1 MPPFTYGGHYM
12 KQFKLDYQS
21 PIGII
26 EIEGH
31 EEAIAGINFAE
42 REELIH
48 VPQQDTPAVLLEC
61 AKQIHEYFSGERHE
75 FSFPF
80 VFKGTD
86 FQQAVW
92 HALPSVGYGETAS
105 YKDIAVAIHNE
116 KAVRA
121 VGSANGKN
129 NISIVVPCHRIIG
142 SNGSLTG
149 YGGGMWRKEWLL
161 QHEQSHQLKGNAK
174 KG

>member
-1 MPPFTYGGHYM
+1 M
-12 KQFKLDYQS
+12 KRYKLDYKS

-26 EIEGH
+26 EIEGSDTG
-31 EEAIAGINFAE
+31 ILGINFSE
-42 REELIH
+42 QEQIVN
-48 VPQQDTPAVLLEC
+48 VPEQETPQVLLEC
-61 AKQIHEYFSGERHE
+61 SNQLHEYFIGERQE
-75 FSFPF
+75 FSFPY
-80 VFKGTD
+80 VFEGTD

-92 HALPSVGYGETAS
+92 HALPNIGYGKTAS
-105 YKDIAVAIHNE
+105 YKDIAIAINNE

-142 SNGSLTG
+142 SNGTLTG

-161 QHEQSHQLKGNAK
+161 QHEQTHKSLSK
-174 KG
+174 

>member
-1 MPPFTYGGHYM
+1 M
-12 KQFKLDYQS
+12 KRYKLDYKS

-26 EIEGH
+26 EIEGS
-31 EEAIAGINFAE
+31 ETAIDGINFAE
-42 REELIH
+42 RGGIVN
-48 VPQQDTPAVLLEC
+48 VPQQDTPQVLLTC
-61 AKQIHEYFSGERHE
+61 AKQLHEYFIGERHA
-75 FSFPF
+75 FSFPYT
-80 VFKGTD
+80 FKGTD

-92 HALPSVGYGETAS
+92 HALPSIGYGETAS
-105 YKDIAVAIHNE
+105 YKDIAMAINNE

-142 SNGSLTG
+142 SNGTLTG

-161 QHEQSHQLKGNAK
+161 QHEQTYKNPSK
-174 KG
+174 

>member
-1 MPPFTYGGHYM
+1 MPLFIYGGHYM
-12 KQFKLDYQS
+12 KRYKLDYKS

-26 EIEGH
+26 EIEGS
-31 EEAIAGINFAE
+31 ETAIDGINFAE
-42 REELIH
+42 RGEI
-48 VPQQDTPAVLLEC
+48 VNIPQQDTPQVLLTC
-61 AKQIHEYFSGERHE
+61 AKQLHEYFIGERHA
-75 FSFPF
+75 FSFPYT
-80 VFKGTD
+80 FKGTD

-92 HALPSVGYGETAS
+92 HALPSIGYGETAS
-105 YKDIAVAIHNE
+105 YKDIAMAINNE

-142 SNGSLTG
+142 SNGTLTG

-161 QHEQSHQLKGNAK
+161 QHEQTYKNPSK
-174 KG
+174 

>member
-1 MPPFTYGGHYM
+1 MLPFIYGGHYM
-12 KQFKLDYQS
+12 KRYKLDYQS

-26 EIEGH
+26 EIEGTDT
-31 EEAIAGINFAE
+31 AIYGINFSE
-42 REELIH
+42 REQLAH
-48 VPQQDTPAVLLEC
+48 MPQQETPQVMLDC
-61 AKQIHEYFSGERHE
+61 YKQLHEYFLGERFE
-75 FSFPF
+75 FTFPYQF
-80 VFKGTD
+80 EGTN

-92 HALPSVGYGETAS
+92 HALPHISYGKTAS
-105 YKDIAVAIHNE
+105 YKDIAIAIDNE

-142 SNGSLTG
+142 SNGTLTG

-161 QHEQSHQLKGNAK
+161 QHEQSHRAK
-174 KG
+174 MSKSTN

>member
-1 MPPFTYGGHYM
+1 M
-12 KQFKLDYQS
+12 KRYKLDYKS

-26 EIEGH
+26 EIEGS
-31 EEAIAGINFAE
+31 ETAIDGINFAE
-42 REELIH
+42 RGEIVN
-48 VPQQDTPAVLLEC
+48 VPQQDTPQVLLTC
-61 AKQIHEYFSGERHE
+61 AKQLHEYFIGERHA
-75 FSFPF
+75 FSFPYT
-80 VFKGTD
+80 FKGTD

-92 HALPSVGYGETAS
+92 QALPSIGYGETAS
-105 YKDIAVAIHNE
+105 YKDIAMAINNE

-142 SNGSLTG
+142 SNGTLTG

-161 QHEQSHQLKGNAK
+161 QHEQTYKNLSK
-174 KG
+174 

>member
-12 KQFKLDYQS
+12 KRFKLDYQS
-21 PIGII
+21 PIGMI
-26 EIEGH
+26 EIEGNT
-31 EEAIAGINFAE
+31 EAIEGINFAE

-48 VPQQDTPAVLLEC
+48 APQQDTPTVLLEC
-61 AKQIHEYFSGERHE
+61 LKQIHEYFIGERCE
-75 FSFPF
+75 FSFSY

-92 HALPSVGYGETAS
+92 HALPNIGYGETAS
-105 YKDIAVAIHNE
+105 YKDIAVAIHKE

-129 NISIVVPCHRIIG
+129 TISIVVPCHRIIG

-149 YGGGMWRKEWLL
+149 YGGGIWRKKWLL
-161 QHEQSHQLKGNAK
+161 QHEQSHHLTSNTK
-174 KG
+174 

>member
-1 MPPFTYGGHYM
+1 M
-12 KQFKLDYQS
+12 KRFKIDYKS

-26 EIEGH
+26 EIEGS
-31 EEAIAGINFAE
+31 ETAIDGINFAE
-42 REELIH
+42 REEIVH
-48 VPQQDTPAVLLEC
+48 VPQQNTPPVLLEC
-61 AKQIHEYFSGERHE
+61 TKQIHEYFIGERHE
-75 FSFPF
+75 FTFPY

-105 YKDIAVAIHNE
+105 CKDIAMIINNE

-129 NISIVVPCHRIIG
+129 NISIAVPCHRIIG
-142 SNGSLTG
+142 ANGSLTG

-161 QHEQSHQLKGNAK
+161 QHEQSHYLKPNVK
-174 KG
+174 KADHS

>member
-1 MPPFTYGGHYM
+1 M
-12 KQFKLDYQS
+12 KKYKVDYKS

-26 EIEGH
+26 EIEGSDS
-31 EEAIAGINFAE
+31 AIYGINFAE
-42 REELIH
+42 RDEIIH
-48 VPQQDTPAVLLEC
+48 IPQQDTPKVLMEC
-61 AKQIHEYFSGERHE
+61 AKQLQEYFIGERHD
-75 FSFPF
+75 FSFPY
-80 VFKGTD
+80 VVEGTD

-92 HALPSVGYGETAS
+92 QALPTVSYGETAS
-105 YKDIAVAIHNE
+105 YKDIAVAINNE

-142 SNGSLTG
+142 SNGTLTG

-161 QHEQSHQLKGNAK
+161 QHEQTYKNPSE
-174 KG
+174 